1 MKSGWTSLISS
12 VLYLR
17 MVTRNYIYLNNMY
30 ICIYVYMYIFSN
42 PMPSI
47 KSMITHDNRKLI
59 ETKYVS
65 S

>member
-17 MVTRNYIYLNNMY
+17 MVTRNYIYLNEY
-30 ICIYVYMYIFSN
+30 IYVYMYILSN

-47 KSMITHDNRKLI
+47 KSMITHDNRKPI
-59 ETKYVS
+59 ETKYIS

>member
-30 ICIYVYMYIFSN
+30 ICIYVYILKPN
-42 PMPSI
+42 AI
-47 KSMITHDNRKLI
+47 NKVNDN
-59 ETKYVS
+59 T
-65 S
+65 